1 MLYNLFLY
9 DDYYLSPCKHHRAE
23 IFISCAH
30 WCLPT
35 PWNMPHSRG
44 VNKNLLNKWMIGN
57 IQTTH
62 QHLHLSPGCRFLSYL
77 TTRELHGCRCSHWK
91 VQQQGRSWDH
101 PTQTQGAGGAHSS
114 SRVDR
119 ATHHRLTSLPWIPG
133 LRMRAGPLLLCLP
146 CLSLPRIAQWG
157 CFVLISW
164 FQPGEGACKGNCKR
178 VNSN

>member
-1 MLYNLFLY
+1 MIM
-9 DDYYLSPCKHHRAE
+9 YLHVNTTEQKSLSLVLTGVCQSPEPCPIVGGA
-23 IFISCAH
+23 
-30 WCLPT
+30 
-35 PWNMPHSRG
+35 
-44 VNKNLLNKWMIGN
+44 NKNLLNKWVNGN

-77 TTRELHGCRCSHWK
+77 TTRELNSWGCVRWK
-91 VQQQGRSWDH
+91 IQQQGSSWNR

-119 ATHHRLTSLPWIPG
+119 ATRHRLASLPWIPG
-133 LRMRAGPLLLCLP
+133 LGMRAGPLLLYSP
-146 CLSLPRIAQWG
+146 CLSRPRIAQWG

-164 FQPGEGACKGNCKR
+164 FQPGERACKGNCNR